1 MRCKTRKDFYDVDR
15 THDTVA
21 LLAHAAAAQFT
32 ASDLWPLNGSDLNP
46 VDYKICSMT
55 QECVYCM
62 PILDVAD
69 LIADWSDLMQHVIN
83 EAINQWRGWL
93 QACVRA
99 DRRHLL

>member
-1 MRCKTRKDFYDVDR
+1 
-15 THDTVA
+15 
-21 LLAHAAAAQFT
+21 
-32 ASDLWPLNGSDLNP
+32 
-46 VDYKICSMT
+46 MT